1 MNSMLSGTAWG
12 ELPEAELEIP
22 YFMTAEYRD
31 AERRIADEYEA
42 NVAAAVSRERRKLR
56 AERHKE
62 TKERKNFRI
71 GLSLVPVAALAL
83 MLAAYVVEAIL

>member
-1 MNSMLSGTAWG
+1 MNTILSGTGWG
-12 ELPEAELEIP
+12 ELAEPELEIP
-22 YFMTAEYRD
+22 YWMTKEYREAD
-31 AERRIADEYEA
+31 RRIRDEYAA
-42 NVAAAVSRERRKLR
+42 NIAAAVSRERRKMR